1 MQKRDGVMLIKAQ
14 RFEEVKLSGALPP
27 SHDFH

>member
-1 MQKRDGVMLIKAQ
+1 VMLIKAQ
-14 RFEEVKLSGALPP
+14 RFEEVKFAGALPR

>member
-1 MQKRDGVMLIKAQ
+1 MLIKGQ
-14 RFEEVKLSGALPP
+14 KFEELKLSGALPP

>member
-1 MQKRDGVMLIKAQ
+1 MLIKAQ
-14 RFEEVKLSGALPP
+14 RFEEVKLSGALPR

>member
-1 MQKRDGVMLIKAQ
+1 VMLIKAQ
-14 RFEEVKLSGALPP
+14 RFEELKLSGPLPP